1 MEIPRDIL
9 NVGHKTQNKCKQS
22 KQHET
27 ENLNDEQRGPHQN
40 TEVNCPHHNPG
51 VNWCVREW

>member
-9 NVGHKTQNKCKQS
+9 NVGYKTRNKCKQS

-40 TEVNCPHHNPG
+40 PG